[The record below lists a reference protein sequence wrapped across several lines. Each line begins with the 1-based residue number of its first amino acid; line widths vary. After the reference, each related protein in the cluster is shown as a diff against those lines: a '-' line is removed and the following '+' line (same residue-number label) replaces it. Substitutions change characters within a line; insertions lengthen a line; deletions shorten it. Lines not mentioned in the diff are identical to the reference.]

1 LISAQLSEAM
11 AAAIGPPEEHVRRG
25 EIAPLLD
32 WLRENVHPVGR
43 AMNAE
48 QLVQTVS
55 GRALTSEPFL
65 SYLEDK
71 LDRVLATSP
80 VCGT

>member
-1 LISAQLSEAM
+1 
-11 AAAIGPPEEHVRRG
+11 
-25 EIAPLLD
+25 
-32 WLRENVHPVGR
+32 VHPVGR

-71 LDRVLATSP
+71 LDRVLATSS

>member
-1 LISAQLSEAM
+1 M
-11 AAAIGPPEEHVRRG
+11 AVAIGCPEEHVRRG
-25 EIAPLLD
+25 DVAPLLD
-32 WLRENVHPVGR
+32 WLREHVHPVGR

-48 QLVQTVS
+48 ELVQKVS
-55 GRALTSEPFL
+55 GRALTPEPFL

-80 VCGT
+80 FGGT